1 MAESDTQTETPTTV
15 PAEAAAGMPR
25 LLDEVLALSGEVR
38 ELAHDQLQLVAL
50 ETKLAA
56 QSLMTMVAVAVAAGL
71 LLVTAWLGLMAT
83 LVWWLASVGVAIWL
97 SLIAV
102 TVLNLL
108 AAFVSYRVIYRRSR
122 NLGFPATLRSLRSLG
137 ARADAG
143 KGGPE

>member
-1 MAESDTQTETPTTV
+1 
-15 PAEAAAGMPR
+15 
-25 LLDEVLALSGEVR
+25 LLDEVLALSGELR
-38 ELAHDQLQLVAL
+38 ELARDQLQLVAL

-71 LLVTAWLGLMAT
+71 LLVTAWLGLMGT
-83 LVWWLASVGVAIWL
+83 LVWWLASLGVAIWL
-97 SLIAV
+97 ALIAV

-108 AAFVSYRVIYRRSR
+108 AAVVAYRVIDRRSR

-143 KGGPE
+143 KGAPQ